1 VTILTH
7 STINYGR
14 PVLPGKAAPCAYVS
28 RVPCR
33 EAKLNAATKAKRSP
47 GRPTRYSPEAVLEIC
62 RRMELGESLRQI
74 CATPGMPG
82 RTTVMR
88 WLESQPEFRESY
100 ARARERLVEFWADEI
115 IEIADD
121 TEKDFVDGKVDHEH
135 INRSRLRVD
144 ARKWLMSKLA
154 RRKYGDRVTTEVV
167 GDPENPTPQH
177 EVIVTFVA
185 ATKDSA

>member
-1 VTILTH
+1 MVEGDVSCGEAELSAVT
-7 STINYGR
+7 
-14 PVLPGKAAPCAYVS
+14 
-28 RVPCR
+28 
-33 EAKLNAATKAKRSP
+33 KRKGP

-74 CATPGMPG
+74 CATPGMPS

-88 WLESQPEFRESY
+88 WLEAQPEFRESY

-121 TEKDFVDGKVDHEH
+121 TEKDFVDRKVDHEN

-154 RRKYGDRVTTEVV
+154 PRKYGDKIAATVS
-167 GDPENPTPQH
+167 GDPDNPALGH
-177 EVIVTFVA
+177 KVEITFI
-185 ATKDSA
+185 SAERPPLIEG

>member
-1 VTILTH
+1 MSAVT
-7 STINYGR
+7 
-14 PVLPGKAAPCAYVS
+14 
-28 RVPCR
+28 
-33 EAKLNAATKAKRSP
+33 KRKGP
-47 GRPTRYSPEAVLEIC
+47 GRPTRYSPETVLEIC

-74 CATPGMPG
+74 CASPGMPG

-88 WLESQPEFRESY
+88 WLEAEPEFRESY

-121 TEKDFVDGKVDHEH
+121 TERDFVDGKVDHEN

-154 RRKYGDRVTTEVV
+154 PRKYGDK
-167 GDPENPTPQH
+167 
-177 EVIVTFVA
+177 IA
-185 ATKDSA
+185 ATVSGHPDPALGHKVEITFISAERPPLIEG